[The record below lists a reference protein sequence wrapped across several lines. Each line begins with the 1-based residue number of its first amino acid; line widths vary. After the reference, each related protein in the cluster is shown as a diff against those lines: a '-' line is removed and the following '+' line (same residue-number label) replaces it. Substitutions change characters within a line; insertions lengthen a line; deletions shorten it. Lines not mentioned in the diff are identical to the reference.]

1 MDKINLD
8 VEWALNRVTGVLV
21 RGGKDTGR
29 NKEGGHGKKEAE
41 IGMMLSQ
48 AKESQ
53 EPPGTARGRKILPLG
68 PLEEAQPCPH
78 LDFSPLQV

>member
-1 MDKINLD
+1 
-8 VEWALNRVTGVLV
+8 
-21 RGGKDTGR
+21 
-29 NKEGGHGKKEAE
+29 
-41 IGMMLSQ
+41 MMLSQ

-53 EPPGTARGRKILPLG
+53 EPPGTGSGKKILPLG